1 MLNKCYPCVYF
12 SFVGANNG
20 VEEEEGSVRGA
31 LSAEA
36 ASERVSERPFL
47 KDGPVLLRFTGKH
60 VGHPALFLL

>member
-1 MLNKCYPCVYF
+1 MLPVCLFFLC
-12 SFVGANNG
+12 GRQQRRG
-20 VEEEEGSVRGA
+20 GEGSVRGA

-36 ASERVSERPFL
+36 ASERASEQPFL